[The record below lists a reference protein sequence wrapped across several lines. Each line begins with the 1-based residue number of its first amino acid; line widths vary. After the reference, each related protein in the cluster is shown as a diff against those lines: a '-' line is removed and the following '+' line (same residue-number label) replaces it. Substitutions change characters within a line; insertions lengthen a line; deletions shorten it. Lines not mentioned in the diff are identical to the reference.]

1 MCIYNECYFMVIVG
15 FDRSNTDASFFDPVT
30 GKLLPVAM
38 AVDYFGQMLM
48 YTKTVKNIV
57 TGVAED
63 IEHFVQIEL
72 ERYQAM
78 RQFPFMLILSL
89 SVFIPIVAYVT
100 LQATSSMFK

>member
-1 MCIYNECYFMVIVG
+1 
-15 FDRSNTDASFFDPVT
+15 
-30 GKLLPVAM
+30 M

-48 YTKTVKNIV
+48 YTRTVKNIV

-63 IEHFVQIEL
+63 IEDFVQLEL

-78 RQFPFMLILSL
+78 RQFPFMLIVAL

-100 LQATSSMFK
+100 LQATTSMFK